1 MSTLEVAGHAMEVIF
16 NYEISV
22 SELNPAAI
30 LVACIC
36 DLIVSVSFLCV
47 KSQVLGQI
55 KQE

>member
-1 MSTLEVAGHAMEVIF
+1 MEVIF
-16 NYEISV
+16 NDEISV
-22 SELNPAAI
+22 SKLNPAAI
-30 LVACIC
+30 LVARIR